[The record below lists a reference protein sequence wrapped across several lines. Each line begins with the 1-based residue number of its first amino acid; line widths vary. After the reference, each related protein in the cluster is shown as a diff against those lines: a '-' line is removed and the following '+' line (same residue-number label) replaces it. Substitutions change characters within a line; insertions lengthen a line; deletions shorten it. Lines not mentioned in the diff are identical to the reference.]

1 MSSVNSVASESEGA
15 NRAGW
20 KENRPDTSSVR
31 SLPAMLF
38 SERELA
44 AQLAW
49 RAIRARTKQSFFG
62 LFWPLTQPVAGAL
75 IYFLVFNQLAGISS
89 GDVPYPL
96 FAFIGA
102 TAWAYTNSA
111 MTAGTTSIAMNAG
124 VVTRT
129 YLPRIT
135 LPYAACLGSLLGL
148 GISLLVVFAL
158 MAVYRRPPTIAI
170 ATLPVW
176 ILLLIAL
183 ALGVSS
189 LLSVLNARSRD
200 VAQALAYFLQAWQ
213 YASPIG
219 YPADVVP
226 DQWRTLYYINPL
238 AGILDG
244 FRWSL
249 LGGELT
255 SLVGLSVASTAVI
268 LCAGLVVFGRLERTV
283 ADYL

>member
-1 MSSVNSVASESEGA
+1 
-15 NRAGW
+15 
-20 KENRPDTSSVR
+20 
-31 SLPAMLF
+31 MLF
-38 SERELA
+38 HERELA
-44 AQLAW
+44 LQLAW
-49 RAIRARTKQSFFG
+49 RAIRSRTKQSFLG

-89 GDVPYPL
+89 GEVPYPL
-96 FAFIGA
+96 FAFVGA

-111 MTAGTTSIAMNAG
+111 IGGGTASIAMNAG
-124 VVTRT
+124 VVSRT

-135 LPYAACLGSLLGL
+135 LPFAACLGSLLGL
-148 GISLLVVFAL
+148 GISLLVVFLL
-158 MAVYRRPPTIAI
+158 MAVYRRPPTLAI
-170 ATLPVW
+170 LTLPLWV
-176 ILLLIAL
+176 LLLMAL

-213 YASPIG
+213 YGSPVG
-219 YPADVVP
+219 YPSDVIP
-226 DQWRTLYYINPL
+226 EQWRTLYYLNPL

-255 SLVGLSVASTAVI
+255 QLTLVSLASTAVVLGVGFI
-268 LCAGLVVFGRLERTV
+268 VFGRLERTV